1 MHFFIYILGSLWY
14 NYLVWKPPLITTTKI
29 PRMMPLAD
37 VRMPLAADAVTEFTH
52 HYMNTNPIAVANQVE
67 AFYYDGNT
75 PIGQLSDG
83 REIVLT
89 LAQVKAVL
97 RKILA

>member
-1 MHFFIYILGSLWY
+1 M
-14 NYLVWKPPLITTTKI
+14 KTTKS
-29 PRMMPLAD
+29 LQ
-37 VRMPLAADAVTEFTH
+37 
-52 HYMNTNPIAVANQVE
+52 VANQVQ

-89 LAQVKAVL
+89 PVQAKAVL